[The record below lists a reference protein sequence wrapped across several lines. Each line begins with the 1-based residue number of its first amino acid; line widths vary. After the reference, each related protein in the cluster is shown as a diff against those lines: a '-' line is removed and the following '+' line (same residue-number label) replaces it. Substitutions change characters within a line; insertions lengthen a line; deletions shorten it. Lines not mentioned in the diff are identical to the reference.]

1 MEVKSAPSAGLCANR
16 LTPKPAQL
24 RRGNWGL
31 RRALEVVL
39 LWLDAT
45 FRRVQRI
52 TWFPKDIRQMQNRNV
67 WMLPMLRV
75 RGSAS

>member
-16 LTPKPAQL
+16 VMPKPAQL
-24 RRGNWGL
+24 RLGNWGL
-31 RRALEVVL
+31 RRAMAVVL

-45 FRRVQRI
+45 VRRVQRI

-67 WMLPMLRV
+67 WMMPMLRV
-75 RGSAS
+75 CGSPS